1 MNKIRRRAT
10 FLLVMQLAAQ
20 CLYPSC
26 GRVVKV
32 DRKND
37 TITIKDTCGRTYTW
51 KGAEDWNKGDHAAMI
66 VYDNF
71 TKKTSDDI
79 VVKVRYMG

>member
-32 DRKND
+32 DRKHD
-37 TITIKDTCGRTYTW
+37 TISIKDTYGNVW
-51 KGAEDWNKGDHAAMI
+51 VWEGAEDWDKGDHVAMI
-66 VYDNF
+66 MYDNF
-71 TKKTSDDI
+71 TKKTSDDVI
-79 VVKVRYMG
+79 VKLRYMG